1 MLENIEKNAQKEWG
15 TPLHPLLPRLIVLY
29 VDGFQAVDKYSA
41 SDRSVLFLPLMP
53 YSLFA

>member
-15 TPLHPLLPRLIVLY
+15 TPLHPLLPRLMVLY